1 MLGAIAGDVLGSVH
15 EFKPVKTKDF
25 ELFSPNSNF
34 TDDSVMTVAVAEAC
48 MNEESYVDSLQA
60 WGRKYP
66 FAGYGSWFGQWIFS
80 ENPEPYNSF
89 GNGSAMRVSSIGWLF
104 DEEERRPIGF
114 IVTFFMI
121 ILISTIVCLFILS
134 VSRHLMWI

>member
-1 MLGAIAGDVLGSVH
+1 MSPLTRRARASFSAETMLWAQWFRL
-15 EFKPVKTKDF
+15 KTKNF
-25 ELFSPNSNF
+25 ELFNPDCKF
-34 TDDSVMTVAVAEAC
+34 TDDTVMTVAVAEAC
-48 MNEESYVDSLQA
+48 MNEEPYVDSMQA

-104 DEEERRPIGF
+104 DKKKWYFRRPLRLLKSP
-114 IVTFFMI
+114 I
-121 ILISTIVCLFILS
+121 IMKKES
-134 VSRHLMWI
+134 

>member
-1 MLGAIAGDVLGSVH
+1 MLGSIVGDVLGSVH
-15 EFKPVKTKDF
+15 EFKPLKTKDF
-25 ELFSPNSNF
+25 ELFSPNCNF
-34 TDDSVMTVAVAEAC
+34 TDDTVMTVAVAEAC
-48 MNEESYVDSLQA
+48 MNEEPYVDSLQA

-104 DEEERRPIGF
+104 DEEEMVYNMYYMHTRHTIPVF
-114 IVTFFMI
+114 CN
-121 ILISTIVCLFILS
+121 LI
-134 VSRHLMWI
+134 